1 MTLDKSTVLKPA
13 KSGCVCVCVCDVEV
27 CEWDVCDAGMCDD
40 PLPL

>member
-13 KSGCVCVCVCDVEV
+13 KSGCVCVCDVEV